1 MKTLYRVPRAQE
13 HVRHVIYLFI
23 RRMTRKTKTV
33 RVIIVR
39 RLYEFVRVILKAPR
53 CLYIRVIAR
62 TYLA

>member
-13 HVRHVIYLFI
+13 HVRLVIYLFI

-33 RVIIVR
+33 RVIIVQ